1 LHFREQG
8 FHPEERVNPLSRT
21 QLAQVVASH
30 LPQNSF
36 VNLGIGAPTLVGDF
50 VPACKGVMLHSEN
63 GILNVGARPAPGEED
78 GDLINAG
85 KTPIT
90 LGIGGSYFDTS
101 LSFAMMRGGHLD
113 IAILGAFQV
122 SARGDLANWTTG
134 ADTGA
139 PPAVGGAVDLAVG
152 AKSIWVMMDHVTK
165 EGQPRIVRECTFPL
179 TASRV
184 VDKIFTNLAIVNVI
198 PAGLYVEAILEG
210 LSFERLQ
217 ELTEAPLLRDGQ
229 TKPLKP

>member
-1 LHFREQG
+1 MK
-8 FHPEERVNPLSRT
+8 PLSRA

-30 LPQNSF
+30 LPQDSF
-36 VNLGIGAPTLVGDF
+36 VNLGIGAPTTVGDF
-50 VPACKGVMLHSEN
+50 VPASRGVILHSEN
-63 GILNVGARPAPGEED
+63 GILSIGPRPAPGQED
-78 GDLINAG
+78 HDLINAG

-113 IAILGAFQV
+113 VAILGAFQV
-122 SARGDLANWTTG
+122 SMLGDLANWTTG

-165 EGQPRIVRECTFPL
+165 EGQARIVRECSFPL
-179 TASRV
+179 TAARV
-184 VDKIFTNLAIVNVI
+184 VDKIFTNLAIVNVT

-210 LSFERLQ
+210 LGFEHLQ
-217 ELTEAPLLRDGQ
+217 GLTEAPLAWDQRTQ
-229 TKPLKP
+229 VLKA

>member
-1 LHFREQG
+1 
-8 FHPEERVNPLSRT
+8 VKPLNRT
-21 QLAQVVASH
+21 QLAQVVASQ

-36 VNLGIGAPTLVGDF
+36 VNLGIGAPTTVGDF
-50 VPACKGVMLHSEN
+50 VPASRGVILHSEN
-63 GILNVGARPAPGEED
+63 GILGIGPRPAPGQED
-78 GDLINAG
+78 YDLINAG

-113 IAILGAFQV
+113 VAILGAFQV
-122 SARGDLANWTTG
+122 SMAGDLANWTTG

-165 EGQPRIVRECTFPL
+165 EGQPRIVRQCSFPL
-179 TASRV
+179 TAARV
-184 VDKIFTNLAIVNVI
+184 VDRIFTNLAIVDVT
-198 PAGLYVEAILEG
+198 PGGLHVAALLDG
-210 LSFERLQ
+210 VSFEQLQ
-217 ELTEAPLLRDGQ
+217 ALTEAPLSWDARTQ
-229 TKPLKP
+229 VLKA